1 MSYLLLIPFFLV
13 FIIFCVSFKSDLNAQ
28 EYDNK
33 INDELK
39 TFDYNYKEIQSL
51 EDDENFY
58 KLNNNH
64 LYQ

>member
-1 MSYLLLIPFFLV
+1 MSYLLLIPFFLI
-13 FIIFCVSFKSDLNAQ
+13 FIIFFVSFKSDLNAQ
-28 EYDNK
+28 EYDNN

-51 EDDENFY
+51 EDDDNFY

>member
-1 MSYLLLIPFFLV
+1 MSYLLLIPFFLI
-13 FIIFCVSFKSDLNAQ
+13 FIIFFVSFKSDLNAQ

-33 INDELK
+33 INYEIK

>member
-13 FIIFCVSFKSDLNAQ
+13 FIIFFVSFKSDLNSQ
-28 EYDNK
+28 EYDNM

-51 EDDENFY
+51 EDDENYY
-58 KLNNNH
+58 KLSNTH

>member
-1 MSYLLLIPFFLV
+1 M
-13 FIIFCVSFKSDLNAQ
+13 SFKSDLNSQ
-28 EYDNK
+28 EYDNM

-51 EDDENFY
+51 EDDENYY
-58 KLNNNH
+58 KLSNTH